1 MKSILNKMVLACS
14 LVIICHVA
22 EAQLN
27 PSPSQFYYNQMVQ
40 SVAATG
46 VSKKSNLDLS
56 FRNNLQNTFYGAPMN
71 MYATFQSQ
79 LKNGSGIG
87 IQFNGDNAGLLTRNR
102 ILSSYALDLSKGD
115 TRIRLGVGLGVMMNR
130 INNKNGNMI
139 RGDVND
145 PALAEFNQQKAIVD
159 GSIGGLVETT
169 NGWQI
174 LANIPSLG
182 SIQQF
187 SKYSSINYTIFN
199 GTLKKRFNLGVSGD
213 EYIKGMSTFEPMIG
227 FRLVK
232 GGQDVIDLGALV
244 KYQEWIGFMAMYHTN
259 NEYSLGVHIPYK
271 DRLALNFTYNSGKV
285 YSKNYFNVGGTL
297 EGHVRIVIGD

>member
-1 MKSILNKMVLACS
+1 MKSILNKIVLALA
-14 LVIICHVA
+14 LVMVGQIA
-22 EAQLN
+22 AAQLN
-27 PSPSQFYYNQMVQ
+27 PSPSQYFYNQLVQ

-46 VSKKSNLDLS
+46 LTKKSSLDMS
-56 FRNNLQNTFYGAPMN
+56 FRNNLQNSFYGAPMN

-79 LKNGSGIG
+79 LKNGAGVG

-102 ILSSYALDLSKGD
+102 ILSSYALDLSKGE
-115 TRIRLGVGLGVMMNR
+115 TQIRLGVGLGVMMNR
-130 INNKNGNMI
+130 INSKNGSLI

-159 GSIGGLVETT
+159 GSIGGLLETIK
-169 NGWQI
+169 GWQI

-182 SIQQF
+182 AIQQF

-199 GTLKKRFNLGVSGD
+199 GSLKKRFNLGVSGD
-213 EYIKGMSTFEPMIG
+213 EYIKGMSTIEPMIG
-227 FRLVK
+227 YRIIK
-232 GGQDVIDLGALV
+232 GGQDVVDLGALF

-259 NEYSLGVHIPYK
+259 NEYSIGVNIPYK
-271 DRLALNFTYNSGKV
+271 DRLALNFTYSSGKV

-297 EGHVRIVIGD
+297 EAHVRIVIGE